1 MKSKFKI
8 FTLLL
13 FIIIFPLIFIAFY
26 NLISEYIHFI
36 KEKNIKKIILFTWV
50 LTLIVAG
57 LILIIKEV
65 KRIEIYNNII
75 EFKYIFPLLN
85 KTYNWKDFDYFIL
98 TDEQSRY
105 ETIEVIYL
113 IKNKKLVNVISSFNY
128 KNFDEI
134 KKEIALNLE
143 FKGKLYLNIFHQLF
157 LRLGFKQ
164 EKLP

>member
-1 MKSKFKI
+1 M
-8 FTLLL
+8 
-13 FIIIFPLIFIAFY
+13 
-26 NLISEYIHFI
+26 
-36 KEKNIKKIILFTWV
+36 
-50 LTLIVAG
+50 
-57 LILIIKEV
+57 
-65 KRIEIYNNII
+65 
-75 EFKYIFPLLN
+75 
-85 KTYNWKDFDYFIL
+85 

-143 FKGKLYLNIFHQLF
+143 FKGKIYLNIFHQLF